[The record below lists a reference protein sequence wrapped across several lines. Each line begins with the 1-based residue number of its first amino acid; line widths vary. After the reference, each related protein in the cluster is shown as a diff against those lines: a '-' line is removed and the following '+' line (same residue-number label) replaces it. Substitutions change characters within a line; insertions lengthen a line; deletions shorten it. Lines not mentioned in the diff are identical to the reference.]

1 LSRETPCWITI
12 LPTLQTSGERECP
25 VCLTPDEHSAI
36 QPGSFCLQSERLMVR
51 LEDPRLGSWVKGVL
65 PDALVQVIDA

>member
-1 LSRETPCWITI
+1 
-12 LPTLQTSGERECP
+12 
-25 VCLTPDEHSAI
+25 
-36 QPGSFCLQSERLMVR
+36 MVR